1 MVLTTV
7 GYGEKVPHTWAGQV
21 IHTLAAGQVSC
32 AFFCIPAGYHELT
45 LFAFMRVAWIF
56 GSLDI

>member
-32 AFFCIPAGYHELT
+32 AFFCIRGGYHE
-45 LFAFMRVAWIF
+45 
-56 GSLDI
+56 